1 MLYKTKDLY
10 EYELYGEI
18 YKINIMVVT
27 YDNNNTALIA
37 ETANSEPFAKFSIN
51 LEEKLPKNQIHIDNI
66 ENKGIIDYLIKNDLI
81 KDKLVGTTTV
91 NSWEYP
97 IAELNMKKFN
107 IDT

>member
-1 MLYKTKDLY
+1 MY
-10 EYELYGEI
+10 
-18 YKINIMVVT
+18 NIIQQKCKGAILC
-27 YDNNNTALIA
+27 YI
-37 ETANSEPFAKFSIN
+37 KQ
-51 LEEKLPKNQIHIDNI
+51 LPKNQIHIDNI

-81 KDKLVGTTTV
+81 KDKLVGTTAV

>member
-1 MLYKTKDLY
+1 MLYKTKNLY

-37 ETANSEPFAKFSIN
+37 ETANNEPFAKFSIDTKT
-51 LEEKLPKNQIHIDNI
+51 KLPKNQIHIDNI
-66 ENKGIIDYLIKNDLI
+66 ENKGIINYLIKNDLI

-91 NSWEYP
+91 NSWKYP

-107 IDT
+107 IDI